1 MSVAS
6 KRLERLEALAEQ
18 QRAQRIATQE
28 RQWNAALA
36 AISRED
42 RQVLIE
48 WYDLLEVNE
57 PACHRASEAT
67 QALAQ
72 AQALFDDP
80 NDEIYNQWIR
90 QVSELSEDGTI
101 PTPPAGSLE
110 RLRRA
115 IEDWKRL
122 RAGAEKVDG
131 EVAIAIEAHCVHLT
145 LLSRLIQTCGVGF
158 ESLSEIRLS

>member
-48 WYDLLEVNE
+48 WYDLLEADSAAFVR
-57 PACHRASEAT
+57 CQEA
-67 QALAQ
+67 AVA
-72 AQALFDDP
+72 
-80 NDEIYNQWIR
+80 
-90 QVSELSEDGTI
+90 LSEQHF
-101 PTPPAGSLE
+101 PPDDKADLPFTEWMQAIWRAEEDSVLPMPPPHSVA
-110 RLRRA
+110 RFRRA
-115 IEDWKRL
+115 AEEWNHLVPHAERESAEALLGVKAT
-122 RAGAEKVDG
+122 RAHAQSFAELARILGAKSGG
-131 EVAIAIEAHCVHLT
+131 E
-145 LLSRLIQTCGVGF
+145 F
-158 ESLSEIRLS
+158 